1 MYSYATIYAS
11 AAYALLMAQ
20 GVYAATTP
28 TLTASTTNEGGDW
41 STVNYPTD
49 CNAYYTSAGASPSAL
64 PKWNATQNSAFF
76 SSAYD
81 CLSSVCKYRPVAI
94 SSLSPLLAFLAA
106 IGYRAAYFP
115 PTGEKRT
122 CPQCLRF
129 ASVQALP
136 NLFAAV
142 YVSHSTDW
150 GYSNIET
157 TTVTTTIPRIIL
169 TDTHTTTAYRLT
181 TLCDGYPRV
190 VTGVNASSTVQ
201 TSTSTYALQ
210 ESAKVTEFESTY
222 SGAPFPTPPP
232 SCRLNCAACSML
244 IDAASYTYSSQY
256 ANNIT
261 DGEYISP
268 VFCPYAPSP
277 YDTDEDGSNDCQVD
291 VYSAQ
296 LFYWPVTT
304 VSGDLCN
311 KTGTTITATP
321 TKEGLPNTSVLNNSI
336 TLTSPSV
343 YVSFHNLSY
352 LTNNFNS
359 TQSYVTNTLMAF
371 PPDEILSMRGYHG
384 DDGNFSLNIADLP
397 PNQVPASAYFGQVA
411 CFPDPEAACL
421 PIGAT
426 AYQPALAFPSVFY
439 QLSGFNTAWTGKS
452 CQLGYAGGGIWDP
465 PVALQAAETAEGPS
479 APNPVA
485 YTTTSSAFTST
496 TAAPSI
502 TPVSGPAQTTS
513 SAASTESSYTALP
526 ESESSSDP
534 GDSTSSTE
542 PTQSSTLTPPADPT
556 QSTTGSS
563 DSPSPADGSSSVDST
578 PEPEHSSSLASTL
591 VTLADPTQS
600 TAESSD
606 RPSSADSSSSVENT
620 PGSEYPPSSALT
632 LTPLADPTQSVIASA
647 DGSSSADTST
657 SEGSTPESGYVS
669 SSASAPSSSSSSSQD
684 IGGIIAGAIG
694 LSKTSSVTE
703 GEVTQQQTASTY
715 ESATSSASDAS
726 TSVSGLGQDASTI
739 ASQDSTQDS
748 SLADPATAGQS
759 ETSASVEPSVPVT
772 TTSTTASPADPT
784 LAPSSSGSSSAMSV
798 SIGENGSEPSS
809 SSSQAP
815 VSATSATSASASTP
829 TSAAT
834 RPQSWQ
840 WPITAVLL
848 ALSLAYHWL

>member
-11 AAYALLMAQ
+11 AVFALLTAQ
-20 GVYAATTP
+20 GGYAATTSNA
-28 TLTASTTNEGGDW
+28 TISITNEGGAW

-49 CNAYYTSAGASPSAL
+49 CNAYYTSPGASPSAL

-81 CLSSVCKYRPVAI
+81 CLSSI
-94 SSLSPLLAFLAA
+94 S
-106 IGYRAAYFP
+106 
-115 PTGEKRT
+115 
-122 CPQCLRF
+122 
-129 ASVQALP
+129 
-136 NLFAAV
+136 V
-142 YVSHSTDW
+142 YVSSSTDW

-157 TTVTTTIPRIIL
+157 TTVTTTMPKIIL
-169 TDTHTTTAYRLT
+169 TDTHTTTSYRLT

-201 TSTSTYALQ
+201 TQTSTYALQ
-210 ESAKVTEFESTY
+210 ESAEVTEFESTF

-232 SCRLNCAACSML
+232 SCHLNCAACSML

-256 ANNIT
+256 ANSIT

-311 KTGTTITATP
+311 KTGTTITP
-321 TKEGLPNTSVLNNSI
+321 TRTGDGPNTSVLNNSI

-384 DDGNFSLNIADLP
+384 NGGNFSLNIADLP
-397 PNQVPASAYFGQVA
+397 PNQVPASAYFGQAA

-513 SAASTESSYTALP
+513 SAASTQSSYTALP
-526 ESESSSDP
+526 ESESSTDP

-542 PTQSSTLTPPADPT
+542 PTQYSSLTPPADPT
-556 QSTTGSS
+556 QFATGST
-563 DSPSPADGSSSVDST
+563 DSPSPADSSSGVENT
-578 PEPEHSSSLASTL
+578 PESEYPSSSAPTL
-591 VTLADPTQS
+591 TPFADPTQS
-600 TAESSD
+600 AIAS
-606 RPSSADSSSSVENT
+606 PDSSSS
-620 PGSEYPPSSALT
+620 A
-632 LTPLADPTQSVIASA
+632 Q
-647 DGSSSADTST
+647 TST
-657 SEGSTPESGYVS
+657 SEGNTPVSGYVS

-684 IGGIIAGAIG
+684 IGGIIASAIG
-694 LSKTSSVTE
+694 LSKTSSAAE
-703 GEVTQQQTASTY
+703 DEATQQQTASTY
-715 ESATSSASDAS
+715 QSATSSTASDAS
-726 TSVSGLGQDASTI
+726 PSVSGLGQDASTI
-739 ASQDSTQDS
+739 ASQDLTQDS
-748 SLADPATAGQS
+748 SLADPATAGQG
-759 ETSASVEPSVPVT
+759 ETSASVEPSVSVP
-772 TTSTTASPADPT
+772 TTSTTEVSADPT
-784 LAPSSSGSSSAMSV
+784 LASSFSDTSISTSESSAAV
-798 SIGENGSEPSS
+798 SPEASNNN
-809 SSSQAP
+809 SQAP
-815 VSATSATSASASTP
+815 VSATSASAPTP

-834 RPQSWQ
+834 GPQSWQ
-840 WPITAVLL
+840 WPVAVVSL
-848 ALSLAYHWL
+848 ALSLACHWLR

>member
-1 MYSYATIYAS
+1 MFSYASLYAF
-11 AAYALLMAQ
+11 ALYALLTAQ
-20 GVYAATTP
+20 GGYAATTS

-81 CLSSVCKYRPVAI
+81 CLSSIGK
-94 SSLSPLLAFLAA
+94 SLGRTRLFQDILLTF
-106 IGYRAAYFP
+106 
-115 PTGEKRT
+115 
-122 CPQCLRF
+122 
-129 ASVQALP
+129 VQYS
-136 NLFAAV
+136 V

-256 ANNIT
+256 ANSIT

-304 VSGDLCN
+304 ISGDLCN

-439 QLSGFNTAWTGKS
+439 QLSGFNPAWTGTS

-496 TAAPSI
+496 SAAPSI

-526 ESESSSDP
+526 ESESSTYP

-542 PTQSSTLTPPADPT
+542 TTQSSTLTPPAD
-556 QSTTGSS
+556 G
-563 DSPSPADGSSSVDST
+563 SSVDST
-578 PEPEHSSSLASTL
+578 AEPEHSSLSASTL
-591 VTLADPTQS
+591 LTLADPTQS
-600 TAESSD
+600 TVESSD
-606 RPSSADSSSSVENT
+606 SSSF
-620 PGSEYPPSSALT
+620 A
-632 LTPLADPTQSVIASA
+632 Q
-647 DGSSSADTST
+647 TST
-657 SEGSTPESGYVS
+657 SEGDPPESGYVS
-669 SSASAPSSSSSSSQD
+669 SSVPTLSSSSSSSQD

-694 LSKTSSVTE
+694 LSKTSSAAQDE
-703 GEVTQQQTASTY
+703 ATQQQTASTY
-715 ESATSSASDAS
+715 QSATSSASDAS
-726 TSVSGLGQDASTI
+726 TSVSGLGQHASTI
-739 ASQDSTQDS
+739 ASQDPIQES
-748 SLADPATAGQS
+748 SLADPVTAGQS

-772 TTSTTASPADPT
+772 TTSTTASPANPT
-784 LAPSSSGSSSAMSV
+784 LVPSSSGSNSAMSV
-798 SIGENGSEPSS
+798 STGEDGSEPSS
-809 SSSQAP
+809 SSQAP
-815 VSATSATSASASTP
+815 VSATSASASTP

-840 WPITAVLL
+840 LPMTAVLL
-848 ALSLAYHWL
+848 ALSLTYHWL

>member
-1 MYSYATIYAS
+1 MYAFAV
-11 AAYALLMAQ
+11 YALLTAQ
-20 GVYAATTP
+20 GGYAATTSNA
-28 TLTASTTNEGGDW
+28 TISITSEGGAW

-49 CNAYYTSAGASPSAL
+49 CNAYYTSPGASPSAL

-81 CLSSVCKYRPVAI
+81 CLSSI
-94 SSLSPLLAFLAA
+94 S
-106 IGYRAAYFP
+106 
-115 PTGEKRT
+115 
-122 CPQCLRF
+122 
-129 ASVQALP
+129 
-136 NLFAAV
+136 V

-157 TTVTTTIPRIIL
+157 TTVTTTIPRLIL
-169 TDTHTTTAYRLT
+169 TDTHTTTSYHLT

-190 VTGVNASSTVQ
+190 ATGVNASSTVRTE
-201 TSTSTYALQ
+201 TSMFTYQ
-210 ESAKVTEFESTY
+210 ESAQVTEFESTF

-244 IDAASYTYSSQY
+244 IDAADYTYSSQY
-256 ANNIT
+256 ANSIT

-311 KTGTTITATP
+311 KTGNTITP
-321 TKEGLPNTSVLNNSI
+321 TRTGDGPNTSVLNNSI

-352 LTNNFNS
+352 LTNSFNS

-384 DDGNFSLNIADLP
+384 NGGNFSLNIGDLP
-397 PNQVPASAYFGQVA
+397 PNQVPASAYFGQAA

-439 QLSGFNTAWTGKS
+439 QLSGFNPAWTGKS

-526 ESESSSDP
+526 ESESSTDP

-542 PTQSSTLTPPADPT
+542 PIQSSTLTLSADPT

-563 DSPSPADGSSSVDST
+563 DGPSPAENSSSVNNT
-578 PEPEHSSSLASTL
+578 PEPGHSTSSASTL

-600 TAESSD
+600 TVESSD
-606 RPSSADSSSSVENT
+606 RPSSADSASSAENT
-620 PGSEYPPSSALT
+620 PESEYSSSSALT
-632 LTPLADPTQSVIASA
+632 LTPLADPTQSAIASA
-647 DGSSSADTST
+647 DSSSSTDTST
-657 SEGSTPESGYVS
+657 SEGNTPESGYVS
-669 SSASAPSSSSSSSQD
+669 SSASARSSSSSSSQD

-694 LSKTSSVTE
+694 LSKTSSSA
-703 GEVTQQQTASTY
+703 EVEATQQQTASTY
-715 ESATSSASDAS
+715 QSATSSPSDAS

-739 ASQDSTQDS
+739 ASQDPTQDS

-759 ETSASVEPSVPVT
+759 ETSASVEPSVPVPI
-772 TTSTTASPADPT
+772 TSTTASPADPT
-784 LAPSSSGSSSAMSV
+784 LVSSSSGSSSAMPV
-798 SIGENGSEPSS
+798 SGGEDGSEPS

-815 VSATSATSASASTP
+815 VSATSASASTP
-829 TSAAT
+829 TSTAT

>member
-1 MYSYATIYAS
+1 MYSYATTYAS
-11 AAYALLMAQ
+11 AAYALLTAQ
-20 GVYAATTP
+20 GVYTATTS

-41 STVNYPTD
+41 STINYPTN

-81 CLSSVCKYRPVAI
+81 CLSSI
-94 SSLSPLLAFLAA
+94 S
-106 IGYRAAYFP
+106 
-115 PTGEKRT
+115 
-122 CPQCLRF
+122 
-129 ASVQALP
+129 
-136 NLFAAV
+136 V

-157 TTVTTTIPRIIL
+157 TTVTTTIPKIIL
-169 TDTHTTTAYRLT
+169 TDTHTTTSYRLT

-190 VTGVNASSTVQ
+190 LTGVNASSTVV
-201 TSTSTYALQ
+201 TSTSTFAYQ
-210 ESAKVTEFESTY
+210 ESAEATEFVSTF

-256 ANNIT
+256 ANSIT

-296 LFYWPVTT
+296 LFYWPVST
-304 VSGDLCN
+304 VSGNGCN

-352 LTNNFNS
+352 LTNSFNS

-384 DDGNFSLNIADLP
+384 DGGNFSLNIADLP
-397 PNQVPASAYFGQVA
+397 PNQVPASAYFGQAA
-411 CFPDPEAACL
+411 CFPDPEVVCL

-439 QLSGFNTAWTGKS
+439 QLSGFNPAWTGKS

-496 TAAPSI
+496 SAAPSI

-526 ESESSSDP
+526 ESESSTDP
-534 GDSTSSTE
+534 GDSTASTE
-542 PTQSSTLTPPADPT
+542 PIQSSTVTLPADPT

-563 DSPSPADGSSSVDST
+563 DSPSPADGSSSVDNT
-578 PEPEHSSSLASTL
+578 PESEYSSSSASSL

-600 TAESSD
+600 TVESSD
-606 RPSSADSSSSVENT
+606 RPSSTDSSSSVENT
-620 PGSEYPPSSALT
+620 PESEYPSSSAST
-632 LTPLADPTQSVIASA
+632 LTPLADPTQSAVASP
-647 DGSSSADTST
+647 DSSSFAPTST
-657 SEGSTPESGYVS
+657 SEGNTPESGYVS
-669 SSASAPSSSSSSSQD
+669 SSASVSSSSSSSSQD

-715 ESATSSASDAS
+715 ESATSSTSDAS

-739 ASQDSTQDS
+739 ASQDSSQGS

-759 ETSASVEPSVPVT
+759 ETSASASVESSDAAP
-772 TTSTTASPADPT
+772 TTSTTDASADPELT
-784 LAPSSSGSSSAMSV
+784 SSNADTSTSTSESTAAVSPEASSSR
-798 SIGENGSEPSS
+798 
-809 SSSQAP
+809 QAP
-815 VSATSATSASASTP
+815 VSATSVSASTP

-840 WPITAVLL
+840 WPIAAVSL
-848 ALSLAYHWL
+848 ALSLACRWL

>member
-1 MYSYATIYAS
+1 MYSYSHATIYAS
-11 AAYALLMAQ
+11 AAYAFLTAP
-20 GVYAATTP
+20 GVYAATTSN
-28 TLTASTTNEGGDW
+28 ATTSNATTSNATISITSEGGAW
-41 STVNYPTD
+41 STVNYPTN

-81 CLSSVCKYRPVAI
+81 CLSSI
-94 SSLSPLLAFLAA
+94 S
-106 IGYRAAYFP
+106 
-115 PTGEKRT
+115 
-122 CPQCLRF
+122 
-129 ASVQALP
+129 
-136 NLFAAV
+136 V
-142 YVSHSTDW
+142 YVSSSTDW
-150 GYSNIET
+150 GYSNIQT
-157 TTVTTTIPRIIL
+157 TTVTTTIPKIIL
-169 TDTHTTTAYRLT
+169 TDTYTTTSYRLT

-190 VTGVNASSTVQ
+190 VTGVNASSTVLR
-201 TSTSTYALQ
+201 STSTHGLQ
-210 ESAKVTEFESTY
+210 ESAKVTAFESTY

-232 SCRLNCAACSML
+232 SCSLNCAACSML
-244 IDAASYTYSSQY
+244 IDAASYTFSSQY

-304 VSGDLCN
+304 VSGNICN

-352 LTNNFNS
+352 ITNNFNS

-384 DDGNFSLNIADLP
+384 EQGNFSLNLADLP
-397 PNQVPASAYFGQVA
+397 PNQVPASAYFGQAV
-411 CFPDPEAACL
+411 CQYDPETICL
-421 PIGAT
+421 PILAT
-426 AYQPALAFPSVFY
+426 PYQPALAFPSVFY

-513 SAASTESSYTALP
+513 SAASIGSSYTALP
-526 ESESSSDP
+526 ESESNTDP
-534 GDSTSSTE
+534 GDATSSVE
-542 PTQSSTLTPPADPT
+542 PTQSSTLIPPADPT
-556 QSTTGSS
+556 QSTTVSS
-563 DSPSPADGSSSVDST
+563 DSPSPADGSSSVEST
-578 PEPEHSSSLASTL
+578 AEPGHSSSVSSLLTF
-591 VTLADPTQS
+591 ADPTQS
-600 TAESSD
+600 TVESSD
-606 RPSSADSSSSVENT
+606 RPSSADSSSVEST
-620 PGSEYPPSSALT
+620 PESEYPYPSAST
-632 LTPLADPTQSVIASA
+632 LTPLTSPTQSAIAA
-647 DGSSSADTST
+647 PDISSSAEIST
-657 SEGSTPESGYVS
+657 SEGNTPESGYVS
-669 SSASAPSSSSSSSQD
+669 SSASAPSSSSASSQD
-684 IGGIIAGAIG
+684 IGGIIAGALG
-694 LSKTSSVTE
+694 LSKTSSAAE
-703 GEVTQQQTASTY
+703 DEATQQQTASTY
-715 ESATSSASDAS
+715 QGATSSASDAS

-739 ASQDSTQDS
+739 ASQASTQYS
-748 SLADPATAGQS
+748 SLADPVTAGQT
-759 ETSASVEPSVPVT
+759 EIPASVEPADAAPT
-772 TTSTTASPADPT
+772 MSTTGVSADPT
-784 LAPSSSGSSSAMSV
+784 LASSDADTSTNTPESSPAVAPEASD
-798 SIGENGSEPSS
+798 
-809 SSSQAP
+809 SSQAP
-815 VSATSATSASASTP
+815 VSATSASASTPTFAAPTSAAPTSAAPTSAAP

-834 RPQSWQ
+834 RPQGWQ
-840 WPITAVLL
+840 WPMAAVSL
-848 ALSLAYHWL
+848 ALSLACHWL